1 MGEKRDALLQMAQV
15 WQRLAEQHADSME
28 RLFPTGQADQPSMQ
42 QQQQVQP
49 DEDKQE

>member
-1 MGEKRDALLQMAQV
+1 MAQV
-15 WQRLAEQHADSME
+15 WQRLAEQHADSTE
-28 RLFPTGQADQPSMQ
+28 RLFPTGQADQLSMQ